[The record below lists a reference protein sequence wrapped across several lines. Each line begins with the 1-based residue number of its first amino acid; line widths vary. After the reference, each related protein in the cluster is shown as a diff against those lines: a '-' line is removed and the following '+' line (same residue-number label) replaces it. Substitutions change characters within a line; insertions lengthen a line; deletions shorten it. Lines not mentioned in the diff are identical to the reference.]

1 MSNPKKQNLIKIL
14 LLGESNVG
22 KTTIFQR
29 FCLNT
34 VDKNAISTIGVEFKV
49 KNYKYNNKD
58 YQIQLFDTAGQER
71 FKSITEAYYRMG
83 DAFFFVFD
91 LTNQDSLNVLDD
103 WINKVNETI
112 ENPLYIIIGNK
123 DDLKEQ
129 IPKESIENF
138 INKYKDKNI
147 PFIKTSA
154 LKNKNIDKAFET
166 IIDIFEKNPTKMSYV
181 ERKITITKNKKD
193 KTKICC

>member
-1 MSNPKKQNLIKIL
+1 MSNHKKQNLIKIL
-14 LLGESNVG
+14 LLGESKVG

-29 FCLNT
+29 FCDNT
-34 VDKNAISTIGVEFKV
+34 IDNNDISTIGIEFKV
-49 KNYKYNNKD
+49 KNYLYNNKD

-71 FKSITEAYYRMG
+71 FKSITEAYFRMG

-103 WINKVNETI
+103 WINRVNEAI

-129 IPKESIENF
+129 IPKEIIKERLS
-138 INKYKDKNI
+138 KYKNI
-147 PFIKTSA
+147 PFIKVSA

-166 IIDIFEKNPTKMSYV
+166 LIDIFEKNGNSLNYF
-181 ERKITITKNKKD
+181 ERRITITKNKKD
-193 KTKICC
+193 KASPCC

>member
-83 DAFFFVFD
+83 DAFFLF
-91 LTNQDSLNVLDD
+91 L
-103 WINKVNETI
+103 I
-112 ENPLYIIIGNK
+112 
-123 DDLKEQ
+123 
-129 IPKESIENF
+129 
-138 INKYKDKNI
+138 
-147 PFIKTSA
+147 
-154 LKNKNIDKAFET
+154 
-166 IIDIFEKNPTKMSYV
+166 
-181 ERKITITKNKKD
+181 
-193 KTKICC
+193 

>member
-29 FCLNT
+29 LCDAT
-34 VDKNAISTIGVEFKV
+34 VDKNSISTIGVEFKV

-91 LTNQDSLNVLDD
+91 LTNQDSLNALDD

-112 ENPLYIIIGNK
+112 ENPLYIILGNK

-129 IPKESIENF
+129 IPKETIENF
-138 INKYKDKNI
+138 INKYKDRNI

-154 LKNKNIDKAFET
+154 WKNKNIDKAFET
-166 IIDIFEKNPTKMSYV
+166 IIDIFEKKSNIVNYE
-181 ERKITITKNKKD
+181 ERPITITKNKKD
-193 KTKICC
+193 KKIQCC

>member
-1 MSNPKKQNLIKIL
+1 MSKNLIKIL

-29 FCLNT
+29 FCDAT
-34 VDKNAISTIGVEFKV
+34 VDKNSISTIGVEFKV

-91 LTNQDSLNVLDD
+91 LTNQDSLNALDD

-112 ENPLYIIIGNK
+112 ENPLYIILGNK

-129 IPKESIENF
+129 IPKETIENF
-138 INKYKDKNI
+138 INKYKDRNI
-147 PFIKTSA
+147 PFIKTSS
-154 LKNKNIDKAFET
+154 LKNKNIDKSFET
-166 IIDIFEKNPTKMSYV
+166 IIDIFEKKSNNVNYE
-181 ERKITITKNKKD
+181 ERPITITKNKKD
-193 KTKICC
+193 KKIQCC

>member
-29 FCLNT
+29 FCDAT
-34 VDKNAISTIGVEFKV
+34 VDKNSISTIGVEFKV

-71 FKSITEAYYRMG
+71 FKSITEAYYRIG
-83 DAFFFVFD
+83 DAIFFVFD
-91 LTNQDSLNVLDD
+91 LTNQDSLNALDD

-112 ENPLYIIIGNK
+112 ENPLYIILGNK

-129 IPKESIENF
+129 IPKETIENF
-138 INKYKDKNI
+138 INKYKDRNI

-154 LKNKNIDKAFET
+154 WKNKNIDKAFET
-166 IIDIFEKNPTKMSYV
+166 IIDIFEKKSNNVKYE
-181 ERKITITKNKKD
+181 ERRITISKNKKD

>member
-1 MSNPKKQNLIKIL
+1 MIKIL
-14 LLGESNVG
+14 LLGDTYVG

-29 FCLNT
+29 FCDAT
-34 VDKNAISTIGVEFKV
+34 VDKNSISTIGVEFKV

-91 LTNQDSLNVLDD
+91 LTNQDSLNALDD

-112 ENPLYIIIGNK
+112 ENPLYIILGNK

-129 IPKESIENF
+129 IPKETIENF
-138 INKYKDKNI
+138 INKYKDRNI
-147 PFIKTSA
+147 PFIKS
-154 LKNKNIDKAFET
+154 LIFLNI
-166 IIDIFEKNPTKMSYV
+166 IIGHLIKIFRWVFPSIV
-181 ERKITITKNKKD
+181 SF
-193 KTKICC
+193 